1 MRELFNLVGAG
12 AVIGVMVVLV
22 LRRLGILERIDVR
35 VMLAGIVIG
44 FLLTSAGW

>member
-22 LRRLGILERIDVR
+22 LRRIGILERIDVR